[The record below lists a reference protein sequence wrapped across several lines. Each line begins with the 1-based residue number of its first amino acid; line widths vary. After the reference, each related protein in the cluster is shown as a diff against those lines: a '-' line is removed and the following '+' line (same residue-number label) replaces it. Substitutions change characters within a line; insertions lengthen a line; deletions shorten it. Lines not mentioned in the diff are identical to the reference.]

1 MNTFFSARRIR
12 LALGIVTISTA
23 SLGLGACAGTQPT
36 DGTQYLAPGDRP
48 STIPWNKPESWE
60 GKGQLGNLAGNNGKF
75 GPGQ

>member
-1 MNTFFSARRIR
+1 MNTFRFARPVR
-12 LALGIVTISTA
+12 LILGIVTVSGA
-23 SLGLGACAGTQPT
+23 LLGLSACAGVQPT
-36 DGTQYLAPGDRP
+36 DGSQYLAPGDRP